1 MVQRTLYKLIRG
13 RKMTDLAQIWED
25 IVDYCQKVFENSH
38 KSQQTTKVFNK
49 PNKVV
54 KKKKTTVKK

>member
-1 MVQRTLYKLIRG
+1 
-13 RKMTDLAQIWED
+13 MTDLAQIWED
-25 IVDYCQKVFENSH
+25 IVDYCQKVYENSH

>member
-1 MVQRTLYKLIRG
+1 
-13 RKMTDLAQIWED
+13 MTDLAQIWED
-25 IVDYCQKVFENSH
+25 IVDYCQKVYENSH
-38 KSQQTTKVFNK
+38 KSQQTTKVSNK